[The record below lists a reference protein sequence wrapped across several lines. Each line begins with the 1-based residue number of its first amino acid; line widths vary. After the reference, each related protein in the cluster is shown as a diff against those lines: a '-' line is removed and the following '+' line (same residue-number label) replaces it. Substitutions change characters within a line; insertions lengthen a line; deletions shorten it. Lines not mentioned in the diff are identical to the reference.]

1 MRHHT
6 RATSLRRASAAAL
19 ALVFVAL
26 LAAVAPAAAADPV
39 TMAARGLLGGRFS
52 PGEWAAVSVSLTND
66 GAPVTGTL
74 RADSASGEVRRVVEL
89 PAGSRKEVVLYVRPD
104 GFAREIPVTFTS
116 ETGTLTAVATV
127 SGLDSSLT
135 SIGMVGDE
143 HGALRAQLAERGL
156 VTVVMPFDVAAADI
170 PERPEPLRGLSV
182 LIWAADSGGLTDAQ
196 RRTLERW
203 VGGGGQLVVIGGPDW
218 QARSAGFTELLPVT
232 GVAAVDD
239 VDAAPLRELAGETP
253 DGVTTL
259 TVATGPLAPGS
270 RSLVTM
276 PGNDER
282 PLMAVAPRGAGRV
295 VWIGADLAASAFG
308 AWEAGGAIWS
318 RLLASDAAR
327 FIGRG
332 SSGDEASAM
341 TQALANLPALEVPPA
356 ELLLA
361 VIVGYILL
369 IGPVSYLV
377 LRRLDRRELA
387 WITAPLLVVV
397 FSACSYGIGT
407 SLKGSQII
415 VNQISVVRSVSDGS
429 AANVTT
435 WAGIFSPARATY
447 DLSVGGD
454 ALLAEV
460 AAGTDNGTVAIAT
473 EQGDPAHLRDLSVNV
488 FGMRAIR
495 ADTVIARGPS
505 LSVVWHVADGRLR
518 GTVTNA
524 GDVPLADVAVLTGS
538 SGEMVGTLA
547 AGQSRDF
554 EMAVSDFT
562 GASPA
567 DQVYGFERGDV
578 ASGEA
583 RVRSVRRQV
592 LVGLIGYGNTAPVTP
607 FSVGGD
613 RGPFVVGWNDGGPT
627 DVLVDGQTVQRYH
640 QSVEVVSGQPELDP
654 SDILVQPVDMTTRV
668 TATDG
673 RVERPDNRSVTLIDG
688 SATFQ
693 MWIPLELR
701 GMTPDRM
708 TVLLGTDAQSVLVD
722 QNIGGLVPPGY
733 LVELLDVD
741 DGTWTAL
748 GDPTL
753 TNRFVVRDP
762 ASALSREG
770 AITLRVSTQA
780 TNPDVGFFSI
790 YASASVAGSLP

>member
-1 MRHHT
+1 MRDHT
-6 RATSLRRASAAAL
+6 RAAAIRRASALAL
-19 ALVFVAL
+19 ALAFVTL

-39 TMAARGLLGGRFS
+39 SIAARGLLGGRFT
-52 PGEWAAVSVSLTND
+52 PGAWTAVSVSLTND
-66 GAPVTGTL
+66 GAPLTGTL

-104 GFAREIPVTFTS
+104 AFAREIPVSFSS
-116 ETGTLTAVATV
+116 EAGTLSTVAAV
-127 SGLDSSLT
+127 SGLESSLT
-135 SIGMVGDE
+135 TIAMVGDD
-143 HGALRAQLAERGL
+143 HGALRAQLAERDL
-156 VTVVMPFDVAAADI
+156 TTVVMPFDVPAADI
-170 PERPEPLRGLSV
+170 PERPEPLAGLSV
-182 LIWAADSGGLTDAQ
+182 LVWAADSSGLTDAQ
-196 RRTLERW
+196 RRTIERW
-203 VGGGGQLVVIGGPDW
+203 IGGGGQLVVIGGPDW
-218 QARSAGFTELLPVT
+218 QARSAAFTALLPVT
-232 GVAAVDD
+232 GLAAVDD
-239 VDAAPLRELAGETP
+239 VDTTPLRELAGEMP

-259 TVATGPLAPGS
+259 TVATGALAPGS
-270 RSLVTM
+270 RSLVAM
-276 PGNDER
+276 PGTDGR

-295 VWIGADLAASAFG
+295 IWIGADLAANAFG
-308 AWEAGGAIWS
+308 GWEAGGGIWS
-318 RLLASDAAR
+318 RLVASDGSR
-327 FIGRG
+327 FASQR
-332 SSGDEASAM
+332 SPSDEASSM

-387 WITAPLLVVV
+387 WVTAPLLVVV

-415 VNQISVVRSVSDGS
+415 VNQISVVRSVSEGS

-447 DLSVGGD
+447 DLSVAGE

-460 AAGTDNGTVAIAT
+460 AAGSENGTVAIPT
-473 EQGDPAHLRDLSVNV
+473 VQGDPAHLNDLSVNV

-495 ADTVIARGPS
+495 ADTVIARTPS
-505 LSVVWHVADGRLR
+505 LSAVWRMAEGRLR
-518 GTVTNA
+518 GTVTNT
-524 GDVPLADVAVLTGS
+524 GDAALADVAVLTGS

-547 AGQSRDF
+547 AGESRDF

-583 RVRSVRRQV
+583 RVRSVRRDV
-592 LVGLIGYGNTAPVTP
+592 LLGLVGYGNGGTVTP
-607 FSVGGD
+607 FSAGGD
-613 RGPFVVGWNDGGPT
+613 RGPFVVGWSDGGPT

-640 QSVEVVSGQPELDP
+640 QSVEVVSGRPEIDL
-654 SDILVQPVDMTTRV
+654 SAIVVQPIDMTTRV

-673 RVERPDNRSVTLIDG
+673 RVERPDDRSVTIIDG

-693 MWIPLELR
+693 VAIPLELR
-701 GMTPDRM
+701 GMTADRM
-708 TVLLGTDAQSVLVD
+708 TVLLANDAQSVLID
-722 QNIGGLVPPGY
+722 QNIGGLLPPGY
-733 LVELLDVD
+733 RVELLDVT
-741 DGTWTAL
+741 DGTWTQL
-748 GDPTL
+748 GDPSL
-753 TNRFVVRDP
+753 SSRFVVRDP
-762 ASALSREG
+762 GAALSPAG
-770 AITLRVSTQA
+770 AITIRVSTEA
-780 TNPDVGFFSI
+780 PSPDVGFFSI
-790 YASASVAGSLP
+790 YASASVEGSLP

>member
-6 RATSLRRASAAAL
+6 RATALRRASAAAL
-19 ALVFVAL
+19 ALVFAAL
-26 LAAVAPAAAADPV
+26 LGAVAPAAAADPV
-39 TMAARGLLGGRFS
+39 TIAARGLLGGRFS

-104 GFAREIPVTFTS
+104 DFAREIPVTFTS
-116 ETGTLTAVATV
+116 DAGTLTAVAGV
-127 SGLDSSLT
+127 SALDSSLT
-135 SIGMVGDE
+135 TIAMVGDE
-143 HGALRAQLAERGL
+143 HGALRAQLAERDL
-156 VTVVMPFDVAAADI
+156 TTVLTPFDVPAADI
-170 PERPEPLRGLSV
+170 PERPEPLAQLSV
-182 LIWAADSGGLTDAQ
+182 LVWAGDSSALTDAQ

-203 VGGGGQLVVIGGPDW
+203 VGGGGQLIIIGGPDW
-218 QARSAGFTELLPVT
+218 QARSAAFSGLLPVT
-232 GVAAVDD
+232 GLAAVDD
-239 VDAAPLRELAGETP
+239 VDTSPLRQLAGEMP
-253 DGVTTL
+253 EGAATL
-259 TVATGPLAPGS
+259 TVATGALAPGS
-270 RSLVTM
+270 RSLVAM
-276 PGNDER
+276 PGDDER

-295 VWIGADLAASAFG
+295 VWIGADLAASTFG
-308 AWEAGGAIWS
+308 GWEAGSGIWS

-327 FIGRG
+327 FTGRG
-332 SSGDEASAM
+332 SLGDEASAM

-415 VNQISVVRSVSDGS
+415 VNQISVVRSVSDGA

-447 DLSVGGD
+447 DLSVTGD

-460 AAGTDNGTVAIAT
+460 SAGSDSGRVAIPT

-495 ADTVIARGPS
+495 ADTVVARAPS
-505 LSVVWHVADGRLR
+505 LSIAWRVADGRLR

-524 GDVPLADVAVLTGS
+524 GEGPRADVAVLTGS
-538 SGEMVGTLA
+538 SGEMVGALA
-547 AGQSRDF
+547 AGESREF
-554 EMAVSDFT
+554 EMAISDFT
-562 GASPA
+562 GATPA

-592 LVGLIGYGNTAPVTP
+592 LVGLVGFGHGAPVTP
-607 FSVGGD
+607 FSTGGD
-613 RGPFVVGWNDGGPT
+613 RGPFVVGWSDGGPT
-627 DVLVDGQTVQRYH
+627 EVLVDGQTVQHYH
-640 QSVEVVSGQPELDP
+640 QSVEVVSGQPELVP
-654 SDILVQPVDMTTRV
+654 SDILVQPIDITTRV

-673 RVERPDNRSVTLIDG
+673 RVERPDSRSATIIDG
-688 SATFQ
+688 SATFRLLV
-693 MWIPLELR
+693 PLELR
-701 GMTPDRM
+701 GMTADRM
-708 TVLLGTDAQSVLVD
+708 TVLLGTDAQTVLVD

-741 DGTWTAL
+741 DGTWTQL

-753 TNRFVVRDP
+753 SSRFVVRDP
-762 ASALSREG
+762 ASALDADG
-770 AITLRVSTQA
+770 AITIRVSTTA
-780 TNPDVGFFSI
+780 PSPDVGFYSI
-790 YASASVAGSLP
+790 YASASVEGSLP